1 MKLIWLLPL
10 LKKNLEREKNQLK
23 KRDFYEKL
31 AYFHKKK
38 AKIEKAVNL
47 KKGSE

>member
-10 LKKNLEREKNQLK
+10 LKKNLEREESVEKEIFMKNLLI
-23 KRDFYEKL
+23 FI
-31 AYFHKKK
+31 KK